1 MVELYRTTVA
11 IVLKAVL
18 AVFYLSHRVPDLGIN
33 SDGGESVQIRATG
46 VRTAKGR
53 RWRSGFALHHCLHC
67 HLNFYKRWIIRNF
80 GISLSCGSWPS
91 DRNGML
97 HGCVPITS
105 LSPRKAFTLAVRL
118 FTDLWGTDF
127 LFLCRDGLETCRG
140 FFLTTGTIFL
150 FMDSTVGVSILAPSA
165 FSWGSKE

>member
-53 RWRSGFALHHCLHC
+53 R
-67 HLNFYKRWIIRNF
+67 
-80 GISLSCGSWPS
+80 
-91 DRNGML
+91 
-97 HGCVPITS
+97 
-105 LSPRKAFTLAVRL
+105 
-118 FTDLWGTDF
+118 
-127 LFLCRDGLETCRG
+127 
-140 FFLTTGTIFL
+140 
-150 FMDSTVGVSILAPSA
+150 
-165 FSWGSKE
+165 